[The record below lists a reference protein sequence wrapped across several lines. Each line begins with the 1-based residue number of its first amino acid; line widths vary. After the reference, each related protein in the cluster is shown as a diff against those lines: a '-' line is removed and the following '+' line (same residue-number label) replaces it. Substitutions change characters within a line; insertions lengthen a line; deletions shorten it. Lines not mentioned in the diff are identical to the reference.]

1 MAQEAK
7 EVMDYKLVIAVR
19 DDLKMSA
26 GKIAVQVAHAAVE
39 CVLETKRLKPRWF
52 MEWKRSNS
60 KKVVVKV
67 KDEEALVDLKKRAEE
82 QGLIAILITD
92 AGLTEV
98 PPGTKTAIG
107 IGPAPSS
114 YVDKLTGSLP
124 LL

>member
-1 MAQEAK
+1 MI
-7 EVMDYKLVIAVR
+7 DYKIDYKMVIVVR
-19 DDLKMSA
+19 EDIDMSA

-39 CVLETKRLKPRWF
+39 CVLETKRVKPRWF
-52 MEWKRSNS
+52 RKWKEGNS

-67 KDEEALVDLKKRAEE
+67 KDEDALIDLKKKAEE
-82 QGLIAILITD
+82 MGIVASLIAD

-98 PPGTKTAIG
+98 PPGTITVLG

-114 YVDKLTGSLP
+114 YIDKLTGCLP